1 MHRPSTRARK
11 LPSLLVL
18 PSFIAVAILSS
29 CRTTYKTESTH
40 EQDSLAVSTLQ
51 RLERQRS
58 DSISLVNLSN
68 MERIAQHWTTWE
80 RYDTLGRVIERA
92 TSHSEERTHQ
102 QDSTHSTER
111 TEQALERHD
120 STKTIRHST
129 RATHSTL
136 ERQPPALSLW
146 HRWGWLA
153 LALALGAALG
163 IYTYRRIRP

>member
-1 MHRPSTRARK
+1 MGALTLYRSAG
-11 LPSLLVL
+11 LVL
-18 PSFIAVAILSS
+18 LALYCLISASS
-29 CRTTYKTESTH
+29 CRTIYKTESTH

-51 RLERQRS
+51 RIEWQRS
-58 DSISLVNLSN
+58 DSASLTKLSN
-68 MERIAQHWTTWE
+68 MERITKHWTTWE

-92 TSHSEERTHQ
+92 TSHSEERSHQ

-120 STKTIRHST
+120 STKTIQHST

-136 ERQPPALSLW
+136 ERKSPALSLW
-146 HRWGWLA
+146 ARFKWLA

-163 IYTYRRIRP
+163 IYVYRRFAKGIA